1 MNELKIEDLSCKRG
15 ESKVLNN
22 INLTIKSGETLVVK
36 GRNGSGKTTLL
47 RILSNFITSYQGKV
61 SLNDLSILEDNLYNN
76 KFNLIG
82 QKNSLKDNLSIK
94 KNLELWDIIFNET
107 LDHTK
112 LLEHDNLD
120 HLINRDVG
128 SLSDGQKKC
137 ISLHR
142 LNYNKYEFWFLDE
155 PFVYLDEVNTN
166 SLIEKINL
174 FNENMGIVILT
185 SNINLPKKLTTNRLA
200 KAINNKKRDEYID
213 KFETVNFF
221 L

>member
-36 GRNGSGKTTLL
+36 GLNGSGKTTLL

-166 SLIEKINL
+166 SLIEKINR

-185 SNINLPKKLTTNRLA
+185 SNINLPKKFH
-200 KAINNKKRDEYID
+200 KE
-213 KFETVNFF
+213 VNI
-221 L
+221 

>member
-107 LDHTK
+107 LDHAK

-166 SLIEKINL
+166 SLIEKINR
-174 FNENMGIVILT
+174 FNKNMGIVILT
-185 SNINLPKKLTTNRLA
+185 SNINLPKKFH
-200 KAINNKKRDEYID
+200 KE
-213 KFETVNFF
+213 VNI
-221 L
+221 

>member
-22 INLTIKSGETLVVK
+22 INLIIKSGETLVVK

-61 SLNDLSILEDNLYNN
+61 SLNDRSILEDNLYNN

-107 LDHTK
+107 LDHAK
-112 LLEHDNLD
+112 LLEYDNLD

-155 PFVYLDEVNTN
+155 PFVYLDEVNTHL
-166 SLIEKINL
+166 LIEKINQ

-185 SNINLPKKLTTNRLA
+185 SNINLP
-200 KAINNKKRDEYID
+200 INFHKEINI
-213 KFETVNFF
+213 
-221 L
+221 

>member
-107 LDHTK
+107 LDHAK

-120 HLINRDVG
+120 RLINRDVG

-137 ISLHR
+137 ISLYR

-166 SLIEKINL
+166 SLIKKINR

-185 SNINLPKKLTTNRLA
+185 SNINLPKKFH
-200 KAINNKKRDEYID
+200 KE
-213 KFETVNFF
+213 VNI
-221 L
+221 

>member
-36 GRNGSGKTTLL
+36 GLNGSGKTTLL

-61 SLNDLSILEDNLYNN
+61 SLNDLNILEDNLYNN

-107 LDHTK
+107 LDHAK

-166 SLIEKINL
+166 SLIEKINR

-185 SNINLPKKLTTNRLA
+185 SNINLPKKFH
-200 KAINNKKRDEYID
+200 KE
-213 KFETVNFF
+213 VNI
-221 L
+221 

>member
-22 INLTIKSGETLVVK
+22 LNLTIKSGETLVVK

-107 LDHTK
+107 LDHAK

-137 ISLHR
+137 ISHHR

-166 SLIEKINL
+166 SLIEKINR

-185 SNINLPKKLTTNRLA
+185 SNINLPKKFH
-200 KAINNKKRDEYID
+200 KE
-213 KFETVNFF
+213 VNI
-221 L
+221 

>member
-61 SLNDLSILEDNLYNN
+61 SLNDRSILEDNLYNN

-107 LDHTK
+107 LDHAK

-166 SLIEKINL
+166 SLIEKINR

-185 SNINLPKKLTTNRLA
+185 SNINLPKKFH
-200 KAINNKKRDEYID
+200 KE
-213 KFETVNFF
+213 VNI
-221 L
+221 

>member
-22 INLTIKSGETLVVK
+22 INFTIKSGETLVVK

-107 LDHTK
+107 LDHAK

-166 SLIEKINL
+166 SLIEKINR

-185 SNINLPKKLTTNRLA
+185 SNINLPKKFH
-200 KAINNKKRDEYID
+200 KE
-213 KFETVNFF
+213 VNI
-221 L
+221 

>member
-47 RILSNFITSYQGKV
+47 RILSNFITSYQGMV
-61 SLNDLSILEDNLYNN
+61 SLNGLSILEDNLYNN

-107 LDHTK
+107 LDHAN

-155 PFVYLDEVNTN
+155 PFVYLDEVNTK
-166 SLIEKINL
+166 SLIEKINR

-185 SNINLPKKLTTNRLA
+185 SNINLPKKFH
-200 KAINNKKRDEYID
+200 KE
-213 KFETVNFF
+213 VNI
-221 L
+221 

>member
-47 RILSNFITSYQGKV
+47 RILSNFITSYLGKV

-107 LDHTK
+107 LDHAK

-166 SLIEKINL
+166 SLIEKINR

-185 SNINLPKKLTTNRLA
+185 SNINLPKKFH
-200 KAINNKKRDEYID
+200 KEINI
-213 KFETVNFF
+213 
-221 L
+221 

>member
-61 SLNDLSILEDNLYNN
+61 SLNHLSILEDNLYNN

-94 KNLELWDIIFNET
+94 KNLELWDILFNET
-107 LDHTK
+107 LDHAK
-112 LLEHDNLD
+112 LLEHNNLD

-142 LNYNKYEFWFLDE
+142 LNYNAYDLWFLDE
-155 PFVYLDEVNTN
+155 PFVFLDEVNTN
-166 SLIEKINL
+166 LLIEKINQ
-174 FNENMGIVILT
+174 FNENMGTVILT
-185 SNINLPKKLTTNRLA
+185 SNINLPKQFHKE
-200 KAINNKKRDEYID
+200 INI
-213 KFETVNFF
+213 
-221 L
+221 

>member
-36 GRNGSGKTTLL
+36 GRNGSGKTTFL

-94 KNLELWDIIFNET
+94 KNLELWDILFNET
-107 LDHTK
+107 LNHAK
-112 LLEHDNLD
+112 LLEHDNLNL
-120 HLINRDVG
+120 LINRDVG

-166 SLIEKINL
+166 SLIEKINR

-185 SNINLPKKLTTNRLA
+185 SNINLPKKFH
-200 KAINNKKRDEYID
+200 KE
-213 KFETVNFF
+213 VNI
-221 L
+221 

>member
-107 LDHTK
+107 LDHAK

-128 SLSDGQKKC
+128 SLSDGQKKS
-137 ISLHR
+137 ISLYR

-166 SLIEKINL
+166 SLIEKINR

-185 SNINLPKKLTTNRLA
+185 SNINLPKKFH
-200 KAINNKKRDEYID
+200 KE
-213 KFETVNFF
+213 VNI
-221 L
+221 

>member
-112 LLEHDNLD
+112 LLEHYNLD

-166 SLIEKINL
+166 SLIEKINR

-185 SNINLPKKLTTNRLA
+185 SNINLPKKFH
-200 KAINNKKRDEYID
+200 KE
-213 KFETVNFF
+213 VNI
-221 L
+221 

>member
-94 KNLELWDIIFNET
+94 KNLELWDILFNET
-107 LDHTK
+107 LDHAK
-112 LLEHDNLD
+112 LLEYDNLD

-166 SLIEKINL
+166 SLIEKINR

-185 SNINLPKKLTTNRLA
+185 SNINLPKKFH
-200 KAINNKKRDEYID
+200 KEISI
-213 KFETVNFF
+213 
-221 L
+221 

>member
-61 SLNDLSILEDNLYNN
+61 SLNDLSILEDSLYNN

-107 LDHTK
+107 LDHAK
-112 LLEHDNLD
+112 LLEQDNLD

-137 ISLHR
+137 ISLYR

-166 SLIEKINL
+166 SLIEKINR
-174 FNENMGIVILT
+174 FNENMGIVIFT
-185 SNINLPKKLTTNRLA
+185 SNINLPKKFH
-200 KAINNKKRDEYID
+200 KE
-213 KFETVNFF
+213 VNI
-221 L
+221 

>member
-22 INLTIKSGETLVVK
+22 INLIIKSGETLVVK

-94 KNLELWDIIFNET
+94 KNLEIWDIIFNET
-107 LDHTK
+107 LDHAK
-112 LLEHDNLD
+112 LLEYDNLD

-137 ISLHR
+137 ISLYR

-155 PFVYLDEVNTN
+155 PFVYLDEVNTHL
-166 SLIEKINL
+166 LIEKINQ

-185 SNINLPKKLTTNRLA
+185 SNISLPKNFHKE
-200 KAINNKKRDEYID
+200 INI
-213 KFETVNFF
+213 
-221 L
+221 

>member
-94 KNLELWDIIFNET
+94 KNLELWDILFNET
-107 LDHTK
+107 LDHAK
-112 LLEHDNLD
+112 LLEQHNLD

-166 SLIEKINL
+166 SLIEKINR

-185 SNINLPKKLTTNRLA
+185 SNINLPKKFH
-200 KAINNKKRDEYID
+200 KE
-213 KFETVNFF
+213 VNI
-221 L
+221 

>member
-22 INLTIKSGETLVVK
+22 INLIIKSGETLVVK

-107 LDHTK
+107 LNHAK

-128 SLSDGQKKC
+128 SLSDGQKKS
-137 ISLHR
+137 ISLYR

-166 SLIEKINL
+166 SLIEKINR

-185 SNINLPKKLTTNRLA
+185 SNINLPKKFH
-200 KAINNKKRDEYID
+200 KE
-213 KFETVNFF
+213 VNI
-221 L
+221 

>member
-61 SLNDLSILEDNLYNN
+61 SLNDLSIHEDNLYNN

-107 LDHTK
+107 LDHAK

-166 SLIEKINL
+166 SLIEKINR

-185 SNINLPKKLTTNRLA
+185 SNINLPKKFH
-200 KAINNKKRDEYID
+200 KE
-213 KFETVNFF
+213 VNI
-221 L
+221 

>member
-107 LDHTK
+107 LDHAK

-120 HLINRDVG
+120 HLINRDVS

-166 SLIEKINL
+166 LLIEKINR

-185 SNINLPKKLTTNRLA
+185 SNINLPKKFH
-200 KAINNKKRDEYID
+200 KE
-213 KFETVNFF
+213 VNI
-221 L
+221 

>member
-22 INLTIKSGETLVVK
+22 INLTIKSGETLVIK

-61 SLNDLSILEDNLYNN
+61 SLNDLNILEDNLYNN

-107 LDHTK
+107 LDHAK
-112 LLEHDNLD
+112 LLEYDNLY

-166 SLIEKINL
+166 SLIEKINR

-185 SNINLPKKLTTNRLA
+185 SNINLPKKFH
-200 KAINNKKRDEYID
+200 KE
-213 KFETVNFF
+213 VNI
-221 L
+221 

>member
-1 MNELKIEDLSCKRG
+1 MSCKRG

-107 LDHTK
+107 LDHAK

-166 SLIEKINL
+166 SLIEKINR

-185 SNINLPKKLTTNRLA
+185 SNINLPKKFH
-200 KAINNKKRDEYID
+200 KE
-213 KFETVNFF
+213 VNI
-221 L
+221 

>member
-107 LDHTK
+107 LDHAK
-112 LLEHDNLD
+112 ILEHNNLD

-166 SLIEKINL
+166 SLIEKINR

-185 SNINLPKKLTTNRLA
+185 SNINLPKKFH
-200 KAINNKKRDEYID
+200 KE
-213 KFETVNFF
+213 VNI
-221 L
+221 

>member
-61 SLNDLSILEDNLYNN
+61 SLNDLSILEDNLYNK

-107 LDHTK
+107 LDHAK

-166 SLIEKINL
+166 LLIEKINR

-185 SNINLPKKLTTNRLA
+185 SNINLPKKFH
-200 KAINNKKRDEYID
+200 KE
-213 KFETVNFF
+213 VNI
-221 L
+221 

>member
-61 SLNDLSILEDNLYNN
+61 SLNHLSILEDNLYNN

-94 KNLELWDIIFNET
+94 KNLELWDILFNET
-107 LDHTK
+107 LDHAK
-112 LLEHDNLD
+112 LLENDNLD

-166 SLIEKINL
+166 SLIEKINR

-185 SNINLPKKLTTNRLA
+185 SNINLPKNFHKE
-200 KAINNKKRDEYID
+200 INI
-213 KFETVNFF
+213 
-221 L
+221 

>member
-1 MNELKIEDLSCKRG
+1 MNELKIEDLSFKRG

-94 KNLELWDIIFNET
+94 KNLELWDILFNET
-107 LDHTK
+107 LDHAK

-166 SLIEKINL
+166 SLIEKINR

-185 SNINLPKKLTTNRLA
+185 SNINLPKKFH
-200 KAINNKKRDEYID
+200 KE
-213 KFETVNFF
+213 VNI
-221 L
+221 

>member
-22 INLTIKSGETLVVK
+22 INLTIKSGETLVIK

-166 SLIEKINL
+166 SLIEKINR

-185 SNINLPKKLTTNRLA
+185 SNINLPKKFH
-200 KAINNKKRDEYID
+200 KE
-213 KFETVNFF
+213 VNI
-221 L
+221 

>member
-22 INLTIKSGETLVVK
+22 LNLTIKSGETLVVK

-107 LDHTK
+107 LDHAK

-166 SLIEKINL
+166 SLIEKINR

-185 SNINLPKKLTTNRLA
+185 SNINLPKKFH
-200 KAINNKKRDEYID
+200 KE
-213 KFETVNFF
+213 VNI
-221 L
+221 

>member
-1 MNELKIEDLSCKRG
+1 MNVLKIEDLSCKRG

-107 LDHTK
+107 LDHAK
-112 LLEHDNLD
+112 LLELDNLD

-166 SLIEKINL
+166 LLIEKINR

-185 SNINLPKKLTTNRLA
+185 SNINLPKKFH
-200 KAINNKKRDEYID
+200 KE
-213 KFETVNFF
+213 VNI
-221 L
+221 